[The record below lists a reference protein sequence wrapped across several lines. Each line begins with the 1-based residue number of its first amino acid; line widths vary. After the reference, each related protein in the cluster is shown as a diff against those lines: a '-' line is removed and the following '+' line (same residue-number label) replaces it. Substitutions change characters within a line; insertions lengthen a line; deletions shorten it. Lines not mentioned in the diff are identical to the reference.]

1 MRQGPP
7 AEPLQHDAVRERQHE
22 LDAIAE
28 RERTAES
35 AVPRRHRLRSFFSRL
50 RFWKR

>member
-7 AEPLQHDAVRERQHE
+7 AEPLQHDAVREREHE

-28 RERTAES
+28 KERMSEA
-35 AVPRRHRLRSFFSRL
+35 AVPHHHPVGRFFARLFRRR
-50 RFWKR
+50 

>member
-28 RERTAES
+28 RERASED
-35 AVPRRHRLRSFFSRL
+35 AVPRRHPVRRFFA
-50 RFWKR
+50 RFRRKG